1 MHGMGFAE
9 RAHGS
14 AGVRMTNRIGQATP
28 GPWVVETHHRQGH
41 DRMVTCWYVLTPHNR
56 VGIAA
61 QPAFSDDTNAEANAL
76 LIAAAPDMFEALAGM
91 IGRYAKAGPF
101 DELLGAS
108 EQTHETNA
116 ALAALARARGEQPAR
131 EQVL

>member
-1 MHGMGFAE
+1 
-9 RAHGS
+9 
-14 AGVRMTNRIGQATP
+14 MTANRIGQATP
-28 GPWVVETHHRQGH
+28 GPWEARNVEDAPDEDIYIFGNPTWPCTQFGEEGVW
-41 DRMVTCWYVLTPHNR
+41 D
-56 VGIAA
+56 IARA
-61 QPAFSDDTNAEANAL
+61 CELGEEHVFEQIANAH